1 MRPSRE
7 RPVVTLPLR
16 ELQARFAA
24 ALAPAAAADPA
35 LLALVRAGGALTP
48 AGRIEIYADM
58 YRARL
63 VDVLREDFPRTR
75 SLLGDAVFVALA
87 ERYLTRHPSTHPS
100 VRYVGSRFADFA
112 AGQAAGPPWLADLA
126 RLEWARVEVFDAPD
140 AEPLR
145 LADLQAVPP
154 ADWPALRLRL
164 VPACRVVASPWPI
177 HEIWTAGDPDSDRQ
191 VPDEPRTSV
200 VRVWREGFSVSHA
213 AMGDAERRAFAP
225 LQRGEPFASLC
236 AALES
241 DLDPDAAA
249 HEAGGLLMRWL
260 EDELLARGPVT
271 CAAS

>member
-1 MRPSRE
+1 M
-7 RPVVTLPLR
+7 LPLR

-24 ALAPAAAADPA
+24 ALAPTAAPDPA
-35 LLALVRAGGALTP
+35 LLALVRADGTLTP
-48 AGRIEIYADM
+48 ADRVEIYADM

-75 SLLGDAVFVALA
+75 VLLGDSAFVALA
-87 ERYLTRHPSTHPS
+87 ERYLIRYPSTHPS
-100 VRYVGSRFADFA
+100 VRYVGARFADFVT
-112 AGQAAGPPWLADLA
+112 GQAAGPPWLADLA

-145 LADLQAVPP
+145 LADLQTVAP

-177 HEIWTAGDPDSDRQ
+177 HEIWTAGDADSGQRA
-191 VPDEPRTSV
+191 PEAPRASV

-213 AMGDAERRAFAP
+213 AMGDAERRAFAS

-236 AALES
+236 AALEG
-241 DLDPDAAA
+241 DRDAEVAA
-249 HEAGGLLMRWL
+249 GEAGALLMRWL
-260 EDELLARGPVT
+260 EDELLARSGVT
-271 CAAS
+271 CAAA

>member
-1 MRPSRE
+1 ML
-7 RPVVTLPLR
+7 TLR

-24 ALAPAAAADPA
+24 ALAPTAGPDPV
-35 LLALVRAGGALTP
+35 LLALVRSAGALTP
-48 AGRIEIYADM
+48 ADRVEIYADM

-75 SLLGDAVFVALA
+75 GLLGDAAFVALA
-87 ERYLTRHPSTHPS
+87 ERYLARHPSTHPS
-100 VRYVGSRFADFA
+100 VRYVGARFADFV
-112 AGQAAGPPWLADLA
+112 AGQTAGPPWLADLA

-140 AEPLR
+140 AEPLG

-164 VPACRVVASPWPI
+164 VPACRVVESPWPI
-177 HEIWTAGDPDSDRQ
+177 HEIWTAGDPDSDQ
-191 VPDEPRTSV
+191 PVPDTPRTSV

-213 AMGDAERRAFAP
+213 AMGDAERRAFAQ

-236 AALES
+236 AALEG
-241 DLDPDAAA
+241 DLDAEAAA
-249 HEAGGLLMRWL
+249 RQAGALLMRWL

-271 CAAS
+271 CGDS